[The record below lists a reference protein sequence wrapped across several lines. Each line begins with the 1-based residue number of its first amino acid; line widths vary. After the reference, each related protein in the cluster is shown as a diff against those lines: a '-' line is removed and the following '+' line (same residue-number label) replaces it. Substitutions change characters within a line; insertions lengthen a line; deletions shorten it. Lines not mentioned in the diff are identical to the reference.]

1 MKFERSG
8 GILLHPTSLPGPY
21 GIGDLGP
28 QAYHFVDWLA
38 STGCKLWQV
47 LPLGPTGYGDSP
59 YQCFS
64 AFAGNP
70 YLISFDALIEDGLLR
85 KDDFADTPE
94 FNASRV
100 DYGLLIPW
108 KLELL
113 QKAFS
118 RFSLALPKGP
128 RDDVG
133 GATVGREDEAL
144 IHEFN
149 GFRADNASWLDDYA
163 LFMSLKEANGGGAWS
178 DWDESMRKRKKSA
191 TNGARKAQAESID
204 RYSFYQFLFF
214 RQWNK
219 LRAYANER
227 DITIIGDI
235 PIFIAYDSADAWA
248 NPDLFFLDKNSL
260 PTVVAGVPPDY
271 FSATG
276 QLWGNPLYR
285 WKVHEKTGYAWWLER
300 FRSVLKFVDV
310 VRLDHFRGFA
320 GYYEIPF
327 GQKTAERGRWV
338 KAPGKDFFTTIS
350 SALGGGLSSEQSE
363 RIETRCRSVEDT
375 LPIIAE
381 DLGVITPDVVELRDS
396 FNLPG
401 MKILQF
407 GFTGA
412 DNPFLPHH
420 YRTNCVAYTGTHDN
434 DTACGWFDSASEH
447 EGAFALRYL
456 NTDGQDFAWDL
467 IRSVWSSVAVYA
479 ITPMQDALSLGT
491 EARMN
496 FPSKLGGNWEWRM
509 RQEDMSNELAGRLHD
524 LNKLYSR

>member
-1 MKFERSG
+1 MKFDRAG
-8 GILLHPTSLPGPY
+8 GILLHPSSLPGRY

-28 QAYHFVDWLA
+28 QAYRFVDWLV

-70 YLISFDALIEDGLLR
+70 YLISFDALIEDGLLT
-85 KDDFADTPE
+85 KDDFSDMPA

-100 DYGLLIPW
+100 DFGLLIPW
-108 KLELL
+108 KLDLL

-118 RFSLALPKGP
+118 RLPSASKSF
-128 RDDVG
+128 R
-133 GATVGREDEAL
+133 RESER
-144 IHEFN
+144 FN
-149 GFRADNASWLDDYA
+149 TDNASWLDDYA
-163 LFMSLKEANGGGAWS
+163 LFMSVKEANGGGAWS
-178 DWDESMRKRKKSA
+178 EWDEPIRKRKKSA
-191 TNGARKAQAESID
+191 MDQARAEHAENIL
-204 RYSFYQFLFF
+204 RHSFYQFLFF

-219 LRAYANER
+219 LQAYTHKF

-248 NPDLFFLDKNSL
+248 NPKLFFLDDQSL

-276 QLWGNPLYR
+276 QLWGNPLYK
-285 WKVHEKTGYAWWLER
+285 WNAHKKTGYAWWIER
-300 FRSVLKFVDV
+300 FRSVLNLVDI

-327 GQKTAERGRWV
+327 GNPTAEHGRWV
-338 KAPGKDFFTTIS
+338 AGPGKDFFETIYP
-350 SALGGGLSSEQSE
+350 ALSNSKGE
-363 RIETRCRSVEDT
+363 T

-381 DLGVITPDVVELRDS
+381 DLGVITPDVVALRES

-407 GFTGA
+407 GFSGA
-412 DNPFLPHH
+412 DNPFLPHN
-420 YRTNCVAYTGTHDN
+420 YSSNCVAYSGTHDN
-434 DTACGWFDSASEH
+434 DTVRGWYESAPEH
-447 EGAFALRYL
+447 ERDFARRYL
-456 NTDGQDFAWDL
+456 GTDGTNIAWEM

-479 ITPMQDALSLGT
+479 VTPMQDVLGLGS

-509 RQEDMSNELAGRLHD
+509 GEGDMSESLAGRLREM
-524 LNKLYSR
+524 NELYLR

>member
-28 QAYHFVDWLA
+28 QAYRFVDWLE

-70 YLISFDALIEDGLLR
+70 YLISFDGLIEDGLLTQ
-85 KDDFADTPE
+85 DDFAHMPTFD
-94 FNASRV
+94 ASRV
-100 DYGLLIPW
+100 DFGLLIPW
-108 KLELL
+108 KLDLL
-113 QKAFS
+113 GRAFS
-118 RFSLALPKGP
+118 RFFIALNETTRPA
-128 RDDVG
+128 RSNTNDVN
-133 GATVGREDEAL
+133 ALEAL
-144 IHEFN
+144 VGEFA
-149 GFRADNASWLDDYA
+149 FFCSKNASWLDDYA
-163 LFMSLKEANGGGAWS
+163 LFMSIKEANGGGAWNEWS
-178 DWDESMRKRKKSA
+178 EELRKRRKSA
-191 TNGARKAQAESID
+191 MDKARKEHAKNIL
-204 RYSFYQFLFF
+204 RYSFYQFIFF

-227 DITIIGDI
+227 GIRIIGDI

-248 NPDLFFLDKNSL
+248 NPELFFLDEDSL

-271 FSATG
+271 FSPTG

-285 WKVHEKTGYAWWLER
+285 WEAHRKSGYAWWIER
-300 FRSVLKFVDV
+300 FRSVLELVDV

-327 GQKTAERGRWV
+327 GAKTAEKGRWV
-338 KAPGKDFFTTIS
+338 PGPGSDFFETLS
-350 SALGGGLSSEQSE
+350 SALTVPTEGSGESADHARSE
-363 RIETRCRSVEDT
+363 IPNT

-381 DLGVITPDVVELRDS
+381 DLGVITPDVEELRDR
-396 FNLPG
+396 FGLPG
-401 MKILQF
+401 MRILQF
-407 GFTGA
+407 GFDSA
-412 DNPFLPHH
+412 KNPFLPHN
-420 YRTNCVAYTGTHDN
+420 YIANCIAYTGTHDN
-434 DTACGWFDSASEH
+434 DTARGWFDTAPQE
-447 EGAFALRYL
+447 ERDFALKYL
-456 NTDGQDFAWDL
+456 NTNGKNFVWAL
-467 IRSVWSSVAVYA
+467 IRGVWSSVAVHA
-479 ITPMQDALSLGT
+479 VAPMQDLLNLGG

-509 RQEDMSNELAGRLHD
+509 REEDASEELAGRLKEF
-524 LNKLYSR
+524 NELYLR